1 MRVYACF
8 DLLDEILFVLQVYK
22 NNDCYA
28 VKFAPFQL
36 PKRRSFRPLS

>member
-1 MRVYACF
+1 MRVYECF

-22 NNDCYA
+22 NNDCDA